1 MFENRWT
8 NPFEQPLVVNTGG
21 GGFGGSMPPQQGDA
35 IWGHPKTESPEVKA
49 ETPTNQQAQAQQV
62 WTNANPQVN
71 PYQRQVQVQINEG
84 PSGPPGPVF
93 QAAGSQPQG
102 TFQQSMAPL
111 GFDGRPEP
119 QGAPQAMFQRVDF
132 HKPETQSMAPNLGF
146 DGRPE
151 ASFEPQNGHAGPVPG
166 QFAQPS
172 FPQAGQHGQANPQ
185 VPMSQPIY
193 GNPGNHFAPTSQM
206 QHQGQQGNL
215 YGQIQP
221 FGQQLPDP
229 QLQFGSDARNCTCGQ
244 PAVLLNVKK
253 EGPNQGRGF
262 FKCAKQHP
270 DQPCSFFE
278 WADEP
283 PRGAQMA
290 PGAPP
295 MPGMPQL
302 PPGPLCP
309 CGQPSLTLTVKKDG
323 PNQGRNF
330 YKCAQNQCG
339 YFQWADQEPDPQGPP
354 CGCGVPSVRRIVQKE
369 GPNRG
374 RPFMICVKRG
384 CDFFQWADEE
394 PKTGAPTPTPA
405 RAGTV
410 SRSREG
416 DVCFHCNQPGHW
428 AGSCPNK
435 AAGAPKG
442 RGKGRGRGRGR
453 KKATDNRSQWFQ
465 AGYGEDDFGGFT
477 DDRFNPY

>member
-1 MFENRWT
+1 MPILAEFGLWKPSMAQSFDEVNSVLSSIWFGNFRFFLTESQLLSELSSHFDSQGPSKNSRSRIMFGNPGWT
-8 NPFEQPLVVNTGG
+8 NPFEQPQVNTGG
-21 GGFGGSMPPQQGDA
+21 FGGFGGSTPGGNEPQQQGDA
-35 IWGHPKTESPEVKA
+35 IWGHPKTEPSTEVKV
-49 ETPTNQQAQAQQV
+49 ETPTNQQAQQV

-71 PYQRQVQVQINEG
+71 PYQRQVQVQIPEG
-84 PSGPPGPVF
+84 PPGPPGPVF
-93 QAAGSQPQG
+93 QAPGSQPQG
-102 TFQQSMAPL
+102 MFQQSMAPL

-119 QGAPQAMFQRVDF
+119 QGAAQGMFQRVDF
-132 HKPETQSMAPNLGF
+132 HKPETQSMAPNRGF

-151 ASFEPQNGHAGPVPG
+151 ASFEPQNGHAGQVPG
-166 QFAQPS
+166 QFAQPP

-185 VPMSQPIY
+185 VPMSQPMY

-206 QHQGQQGNL
+206 QHQGQQQGNL

-229 QLQFGSDARNCTCGQ
+229 QLQFGSDARNCACGQ

-309 CGQPSLTLTVKKDG
+309 CGQPSLSLTVKKDG

-374 RPFMICVKRG
+374 RPFMVGDSKM
-384 CDFFQWADEE
+384 
-394 PKTGAPTPTPA
+394 
-405 RAGTV
+405 
-410 SRSREG
+410 EG
-416 DVCFHCNQPGHW
+416 DR
-428 AGSCPNK
+428 GSDGSGWK
-435 AAGAPKG
+435 PKHKS
-442 RGKGRGRGRGR
+442 KG
-453 KKATDNRSQWFQ
+453 DYCS
-465 AGYGEDDFGGFT
+465 Y
-477 DDRFNPY
+477 Y